1 MSRTPTDRKGRRV
14 SVGTRVRVVQ
24 LSGNW
29 FKQLPADERLLVESM
44 VGEVFPVEEIDEYG
58 QPWVRKSWPND
69 AEGTCV
75 SHSVAL
81 QASEM
86 EAVCEPP
93 HPHHGS

>member
-29 FKQLPADERLLVESM
+29 FKQLPADERPLVESM
-44 VGEVFPVEEIDEYG
+44 IGEVFPVEEIDEYG

-86 EAVCEPP
+86 EMVSEPSDQ
-93 HPHHGS
+93 HHDA